1 MIIDRYQIEE
11 EISRNGPIT
20 VFRAHHEILK
30 RATLLKV
37 YDGAD
42 PELIARFEEE
52 ARIVAELESD
62 YVARIY
68 DFGFADKHLFFIA
81 AEYVEGGNLSQYIHR
96 HQPDTTQRIRLCRQ
110 IVQAV
115 GYIHDK
121 GYIHRDLKPENI
133 LVTQDG
139 RIKIT
144 DFGISLHEAIKK
156 HTPEQK
162 LTGTP
167 LYMAPEQVNNLPVT
181 RQTDIFSL
189 GTVFYTL
196 FAPHPFD
203 ATTYG
208 EIFAK
213 IISHSPPPLSQA
225 GTDIPEWFSS
235 LVSDMMQ
242 KKPERRPRDLQ
253 TVAAL
258 FRQHTGEE
266 IVAPPSAGHEEKE
279 GERKGIHP
287 LAGLLILIVPLLLYI
302 MFNMIRERLENEPAG
317 NRSIADSSQTIVRDS
332 LTIPDIPAGKKGNP
346 AIIRVENEKDRQ
358 PLPPPS
364 AESAEARLWINTY
377 PWARVYVDYDFI
389 DITPLKD
396 TLRLKPGWHTVQ
408 LQNPGYATWK
418 DSLYL
423 KAGEF
428 KEVGYH
434 LDSLCYTMRLQ
445 VQPWGKVY
453 IDNIYIGDTPLEKPL
468 LLTKANKTLTITNK
482 FYKTYTE
489 ILNWNGAPIVER
501 RIVLEKKAE
510 VQ

>member
-1 MIIDRYQIEE
+1 MIIDRYHIEE

-20 VFRAHHEILK
+20 VYRAHHEILK

-42 PELIARFEEE
+42 RELITRFEEE
-52 ARIVAELESD
+52 ARIVAALESD

-68 DFGFADKHLFFIA
+68 DFGFTDGHLFFIA
-81 AEYVEGGNLSQYIHR
+81 AEYVEGGNLSQYMER
-96 HQPDTTQRIRLCRQ
+96 EQPDTARRIRMCAR

-115 GYIHDK
+115 GYIHAK

-133 LVTQDG
+133 LVTRDG

-189 GTVFYTL
+189 GTVFYAL

-203 ATTYG
+203 AASYG

-213 IISHSPPPLSQA
+213 IISHQPPPLSQTVA
-225 GTDIPEWFSS
+225 DIPEWFSS
-235 LVSDMMQ
+235 LVQDMMR
-242 KKPERRPRDLQ
+242 KKPAQRPADLQ
-253 TVAAL
+253 SVAGL
-258 FRQHTGEE
+258 FRQHTGEG
-266 IVAPPSAGHEEKE
+266 ALPPPNSAEKE
-279 GERKGIHP
+279 HDNERKGLHP
-287 LAGLLILIVPLLLYI
+287 LTGLLILVVPLLLYV
-302 MFNMIRERLENEPAG
+302 MFTMIRERLQNDPPGTGISSDSVQTVSRDTLTVPVEP
-317 NRSIADSSQTIVRDS
+317 S
-332 LTIPDIPAGKKGNP
+332 GKKDKAPLTNGTREKEILP
-346 AIIRVENEKDRQ
+346 A
-358 PLPPPS
+358 PGAASTAP
-364 AESAEARLWINTY
+364 ARLWVNAY
-377 PWARVYVDYDFI
+377 PWARVYIDYDFV

-396 TLRLKPGWHTVQ
+396 TLRLKPGWHAIQ
-408 LQNPGYATWK
+408 LQNPAYATWT
-418 DSLYL
+418 DSLYI
-423 KAGEF
+423 KPGEF

-453 IDNIYIGDTPLEKPL
+453 IDNVYIGDTPLNKPL
-468 LLTKANKTLTITNK
+468 LLTKANKTLTIKNK
-482 FYKTYTE
+482 FYKTHTE
-489 ILNWNGAPIVER
+489 TLNWNGSAIVDR
-501 RIVLEKKAE
+501 RIVLEKRAE
-510 VQ
+510 IQ